1 MFDTSAEHHLGVLG
15 LGPRPPILSAAP
27 IHRALLRA
35 RILSSGLVPASAD
48 LAQGLAARHHVY
60 RVHTPHRTVPHGP
73 FHLLRHARQVSK
85 MIFFSNFFFHAFS
98 FCSSVIPAHVVSV
111 VEIVIFVLSVL
122 LHGRQVEW
130 TVRLDFL
137 WQVQANE
144 EKREMDALQ
153 HSNKRIL
160 FNLLPAH
167 VATHFLDNQF
177 RNNMVRI
184 YGCGLVLASLTI

>member
-1 MFDTSAEHHLGVLG
+1 M
-15 LGPRPPILSAAP
+15 
-27 IHRALLRA
+27 
-35 RILSSGLVPASAD
+35 
-48 LAQGLAARHHVY
+48 
-60 RVHTPHRTVPHGP
+60 
-73 FHLLRHARQVSK
+73 
-85 MIFFSNFFFHAFS
+85 
-98 FCSSVIPAHVVSV
+98 
-111 VEIVIFVLSVL
+111 FVLAVL

-130 TVRLDFL
+130 TARLDFL

-177 RNNMVRI
+177 RNNMVIFSFFMLFVRATCTVVI
-184 YGCGLVLASLTI
+184 VMPPTRVLHSQCCT

>member
-1 MFDTSAEHHLGVLG
+1 MSNLYYFF
-15 LGPRPPILSAAP
+15 I
-27 IHRALLRA
+27 
-35 RILSSGLVPASAD
+35 SS
-48 LAQGLAARHHVY
+48 
-60 RVHTPHRTVPHGP
+60 
-73 FHLLRHARQVSK
+73 
-85 MIFFSNFFFHAFS
+85 I
-98 FCSSVIPAHVVSV
+98 IPAHVLSV
-111 VEIVIFVLSVL
+111 VEVLMFVLAVL

-130 TVRLDFL
+130 TARLDFL

-177 RNNMVRI
+177 RNNMVKN
-184 YGCGLVLASLTI
+184 GLFMLFVRATCTLAVVMHS